1 MEHERQNMTWDKSYG
16 VLPLCAIMGI
26 SLLLVGVFEK
36 NADASTGKEVF
47 RGFTSHISAQI
58 RRDKQTFYEAQSC
71 TSWFYE
77 HLKPPAD
84 PPVKKTSFY
93 PVSTPR
99 DELDCGKRYPE
110 GLEGLQAAREAFAQT
125 QQSLSL
131 SLTFYEFALVVD
143 RDDDGQYNGGEL
155 NDLFESFGMPYEDRL
170 PSDRYIVS
178 LNGVFDSLRQSGELK
193 TLVNSMEVLL
203 EKGYRFTSA
212 DQAALNRE
220 LD

>member
-1 MEHERQNMTWDKSYG
+1 MGQTTSSAPPPHDYGDQFIVCG
-16 VLPLCAIMGI
+16 VLPERTPLRRPVRRSFGDSRVTSVSKYEEINKLFMRLSPAP
-26 SLLLVGVFEK
+26 L
-36 NADASTGKEVF
+36 
-47 RGFTSHISAQI
+47 GFTSTLSHHLLH
-58 RRDKQTFYEAQSC
+58 RLKKFLSC
-71 TSWFYE
+71 RCPA
-77 HLKPPAD
+77 PPEE
-84 PPVKKTSFY
+84 F
-93 PVSTPR
+93 
-99 DELDCGKRYPE
+99 DCGKRYPK

-131 SLTFYEFALVVD
+131 SLTFFEFALVVD

-155 NDLFESFGMPYEDRL
+155 NDLFESFGMPFEDRL

-178 LNGVFDSLRQSGELK
+178 LNGVFDNLRQSGELK

-203 EKGYRFTSA
+203 GKGYRFTSA

>member
-1 MEHERQNMTWDKSYG
+1 MTWANQHR
-16 VLPLCAIMGI
+16 VLPLFIIVGI
-26 SLLLVGVFEK
+26 SLLFVGFFGK
-36 NADASTGKEVF
+36 DTYASTGTEVF
-47 RGFTSHISAQI
+47 RGFTGHISEQI

-77 HLKPPAD
+77 HLKPPSA
-84 PPVKKTSFY
+84 PPVKKISFL
-93 PVSTPR
+93 PVSNPP
-99 DELDCGKRYPE
+99 EEFDCGKRYPK

-131 SLTFYEFALVVD
+131 SLTFFEFALVVD

-155 NDLFESFGMPYEDRL
+155 NDLFDSFGMPFEDRL

-178 LNGVFDSLRQSGELK
+178 LNSVFDSLRQSGELK

-203 EKGYRFTSA
+203 GKGYRFTSA